1 MQKISFTLCNKV
13 VLFNYFQFDLKIY
26 IKCNIGK
33 KKMKLGKKKYL
44 LTPGPLTTSLK
55 TKQAMLSDVG
65 SWDIDFRNLTK
76 ELRFK
81 ILDILSQ
88 TCSNLKLF
96 SKENFAVVPI
106 QGSGTF
112 SVEAMLGS
120 LVPKNGKALVLS
132 NGSYGKRCYEILR
145 YCKRSVEIIDMGD
158 FLPPDPLLIK
168 KKLNSDLDITN
179 VVLVHCETSS
189 GILNPIKKIS
199 QIVKSYKKSLLI
211 DSMSAFG
218 AIPIDYAEIEFD
230 ALVSSANKCIEGVPG
245 FGFVLV
251 KQSVLEKSKYNSHSL
266 SLDLY
271 NQWKYMEET
280 GQWRFTPPT
289 HTILG
294 FLSALNQHKL
304 EGGVLGRLNR
314 YETNKN
320 ILVEG
325 MRDLGF
331 ETLLNDKWISPIIVS
346 FLYPADENF
355 DFEIF
360 YNLMKKQ
367 NFIIYPGKLTVADT
381 FRIGCIGQINNNIM
395 KKVLKAV
402 KVSLSEMK
410 VKSATP
416 KNSIIAEKLK
426 LKSF

>member
-1 MQKISFTLCNKV
+1 MYLTFCNKL
-13 VLFNYFQFDLKIY
+13 VLFDYFQFNLKIY

-76 ELRFK
+76 ELRLK

-96 SKENFAVVPI
+96 SKEKFAVVPI

-145 YCKRSVEIIDMGD
+145 YFRRSVEIIDMGD
-158 FLPPDPLLIK
+158 FLPPDPQLLE
-168 KKLNSDLDITN
+168 KKLEQDPHISHVI
-179 VVLVHCETSS
+179 VIHCETSS
-189 GILNPIKKIS
+189 GILNPIKTIS
-199 QIVKSYKKSLLI
+199 KIVKSFNRSLLI

-218 AIPIDYAEIEFD
+218 AIPIDCAEIQFD

-245 FGFVLV
+245 FGFVLT
-251 KQSVLEKSKYNSHSL
+251 KKSVLEKSKNNSHSL

-271 NQWKYMEET
+271 DQWKYMEEK

-294 FLSALNQHKL
+294 FLSALNQHAS

-314 YETNKN
+314 YEANKN

-331 ETLLNDKWISPIIVS
+331 ETLLPDKWISPIIVS

-355 DFEIF
+355 NFEIF
-360 YNLMKKQ
+360 YNLMKNQ

-381 FRIGCIGQINNNIM
+381 FRIGCIGQIDNSIM
-395 KKVLKAV
+395 RKVLKAI
-402 KVSLSEMK
+402 KISLSEMN
-410 VKSATP
+410 VKSAIP
-416 KNSIIAEKLK
+416 KNSIIAEREKLN
-426 LKSF
+426 SF